1 MQILVARY
9 RSGAEFLESYQ
20 ASFLY
25 GGIFYPTRKVVEPGT
40 LVVLDVRMPPIPDYA
55 LVRGMVAWHRRG
67 RRSQNTRAG
76 LGIEFLA
83 TEQSKR
89 DYLLSLARG
98 TLEPDTKRRHR
109 RLPTE
114 LRVDWRVPNES
125 NRHLSYV
132 DDIGAGGLF
141 IRTRE
146 SVAEGTAV
154 VVELVP
160 PGATAPQVIE
170 GRVAWTR
177 DTPGAEGVGVEFRCR
192 DIGGMRRLRE
202 LVKRIEQQGTGQ
214 LS

>member
-9 RSGAEFLESYQ
+9 RSGADFLEAYQ

-25 GGIFYPTRKVVEPGT
+25 GGIFFPTRKVVEPGT
-40 LVVLDVRMPPIPDYA
+40 LIVLDVRMPELPDYA
-55 LVRGMVAWHRRG
+55 LLRGMVAWHRRG
-67 RRSQNTRAG
+67 RRSQGTRAG

-83 TEQSKR
+83 SEQTKR
-89 DYLLSLARG
+89 DYLLALARG
-98 TLEPDTKRRHR
+98 TLSTSSKRRHR

-114 LRVDWRVPNES
+114 LRVDWRIPNDS

-146 SVAEGTAV
+146 LVAEGTPV

-170 GRVAWTR
+170 GRVAWAR
-177 DTPGAEGVGVEFRCR
+177 NTPGAEGVGVEFRCR

-202 LVKRIEQQGTGQ
+202 LVKRIERQGANQ